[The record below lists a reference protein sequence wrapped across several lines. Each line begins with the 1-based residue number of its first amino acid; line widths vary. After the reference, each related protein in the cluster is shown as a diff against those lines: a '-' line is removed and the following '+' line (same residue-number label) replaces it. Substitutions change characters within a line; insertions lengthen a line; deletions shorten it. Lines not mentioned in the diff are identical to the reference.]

1 MSKFDLNAL
10 TVLQKRYL
18 MEGETPDDMLERVS
32 FGNPGYYRMM
42 RDLEFLPNSP
52 TLFNAGTG
60 RGTLSACFKFDVPD
74 DMIGIMDVAKKAAL
88 VQKWGGGVGYVLS
101 EVRGKGAPV
110 LGTGNTAGGPVGF
123 IRMFNSL
130 GEVVTQS
137 GKREAAQ
144 MAIISCD
151 HPDVEEFI
159 TMKAVNPDALRTFNV
174 SVALTD
180 KFMEEVMVGGTQAE
194 KLLGLMAEVA
204 WTTGDPGCYFI
215 DAAERDNPTP
225 WLGKLTGTNPCGEIP
240 LLDNEACNL
249 GSINLSKFA
258 DDGRVKFT
266 ELQSTVAT
274 AIQFLDDILEHNQ
287 FPHEDIT
294 KAVGLTRKLGLGV
307 MGWAD
312 MLAQLRIPYDSQTA
326 LDLAGKVMS
335 TVQKVADSTSASL
348 ARVRGPAPAY
358 TEGIGTPYRNV
369 CRTAIAPTG
378 SISLLAGCSAGI
390 EPHFSDSWVRTM
402 GDGTQLHE
410 QINPTLKFSEFRPKT
425 AHDIDW
431 KWHLEHQ
438 ATFQKYVDQSV
449 SKTINMPNAATVDD
463 VLNSYKRAWARGCKG
478 VTIFRD
484 GCREK
489 QVLRAKVDE
498 SISACDHSESIPDGS
513 CVVCPDC
520 GGGCS

>member
-1 MSKFDLNAL
+1 
-10 TVLQKRYL
+10 
-18 MEGETPDDMLERVS
+18 MERETPDEMLQRVS
-32 FGNPGYYRMM
+32 FGNPSYYRMM
-42 RDLEFLPNSP
+42 RYLEFLPNSP

-88 VQKWGGGVGYVLS
+88 VQKWGGGVG
-101 EVRGKGAPV
+101 
-110 LGTGNTAGGPVGF
+110 F

-159 TMKAVNPDALRTFNV
+159 TMKAVNPDGLRTFNV

-204 WTTGDPGCYFI
+204 CATGDPGCYFI

-266 ELQSTVAT
+266 ELQATVAT

-294 KAVGLTRKLGLGV
+294 EAVRLTRKLGLGV

-348 ARVRGPAPAY
+348 ARVRGP
-358 TEGIGTPYRNV
+358 
-369 CRTAIAPTG
+369 
-378 SISLLAGCSAGI
+378 
-390 EPHFSDSWVRTM
+390 
-402 GDGTQLHE
+402 
-410 QINPTLKFSEFRPKT
+410 
-425 AHDIDW
+425 
-431 KWHLEHQ
+431 
-438 ATFQKYVDQSV
+438 
-449 SKTINMPNAATVDD
+449 
-463 VLNSYKRAWARGCKG
+463 
-478 VTIFRD
+478 
-484 GCREK
+484 
-489 QVLRAKVDE
+489 
-498 SISACDHSESIPDGS
+498 
-513 CVVCPDC
+513 
-520 GGGCS
+520 